1 MVDPILEA
9 PCVDV
14 SRVSPR
20 QSENPDAHVGVLL
33 YRIRGS
39 LLDIGA
45 RADRIIGQGLKKSV
59 MRHTQYPSMPSLW
72 KDVDQDDHLRI

>member
-9 PCVDV
+9 PCVDM

-45 RADRIIGQGLKKSV
+45 RADRIIGQGAEEVCYAPYAISLNAFL
-59 MRHTQYPSMPSLW
+59 MERH
-72 KDVDQDDHLRI
+72 

>member
-20 QSENPDAHVGVLL
+20 QSEEPDAHVGELVLL

-45 RADRIIGQGLKKSV
+45 RADQIIGQGLKKST
-59 MRHTQYPSMPSLW
+59 MRRTQYSSMPSLW
-72 KDVDQDDHLRI
+72 KDVD